1 MLRSDLENYRALVR
15 EIAQLKEQLTD
26 LETALY
32 SPKVQQYTRT
42 PVQSGRVC
50 DMSDAVARRIELEEM
65 YHERLAARL
74 AQQLTI
80 ERALDTLEDPAERM
94 VMRYRYIDG
103 RSWGFII
110 AELAALGHSERQ
122 VYRLHGFALLK
133 LKEV

>member
-1 MLRSDLENYRALVR
+1 MLKCDLQNYRALVR

-50 DMSDAVARRIELEEM
+50 DMSDAVARHIELEEL
-65 YHERLAARL
+65 YHARVAARL
-74 AQQLTI
+74 AQQRTI
-80 ERALDTLEDPAERM
+80 ELALDSLEDPAERF
-94 VMRYRYIDG
+94 VMRARYIEG
-103 RSWGFII
+103 RSWKYII
-110 AELAALGHSERQ
+110 AELACHGYSERE
-122 VYRLHGFALLK
+122 VYRRHGFALLK